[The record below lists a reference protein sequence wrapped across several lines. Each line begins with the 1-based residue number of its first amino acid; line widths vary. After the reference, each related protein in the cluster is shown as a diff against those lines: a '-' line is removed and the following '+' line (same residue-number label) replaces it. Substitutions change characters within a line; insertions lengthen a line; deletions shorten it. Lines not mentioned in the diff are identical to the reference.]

1 MNVGI
6 DSLGRNV
13 RVRTIRRID
22 KAWSRRSSMTVAET
36 IHEIRRKSVKVIS
49 KPGSPCFRALE
60 ALIFGL
66 TGQSRLDRELF

>member
-22 KAWSRRSSMTVAET
+22 EALSRRSSMTVAET
-36 IHEIRRKSVKVIS
+36 IHEIRRKSVIS